1 MILNVKNSILGF
13 ASKIHAVLSVWIAM
27 IEAALTVRVR
37 KAVAGTRAEAYVDS
51 GVKII
56 IAVVIG
62 ALLLGLVY
70 VLFNETIRT
79 SVTEKVNALF
89 NYNGG

>member
-1 MILNVKNSILGF
+1 MFEKVKKFVKNV
-13 ASKIHAVLSVWIAM
+13 AEKIKNAVSAV
-27 IEAALTVRVR
+27 EANVTAAAHTAL
-37 KAVAGTRAEAYVDS
+37 AGTRAEAYVDS

-79 SVTEKVNALF
+79 SITQKVNELF
-89 NYNGG
+89 NYGGGGA

>member
-1 MILNVKNSILGF
+1 MFEKIKGFVKKVSEKIKEKITEVETNVT
-13 ASKIHAVLSVWIAM
+13 
-27 IEAALTVRVR
+27 AAAHVAL
-37 KAVAGTRAEAYVDS
+37 AGTRAEAYVDS

-79 SVTEKVNALF
+79 SVTNKVNELF
-89 NYNGG
+89 NYGGGGGA